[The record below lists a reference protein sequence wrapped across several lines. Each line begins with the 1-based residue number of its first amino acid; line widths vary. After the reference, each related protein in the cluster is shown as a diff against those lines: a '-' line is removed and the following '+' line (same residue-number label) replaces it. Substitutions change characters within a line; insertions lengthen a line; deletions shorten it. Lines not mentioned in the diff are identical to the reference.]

1 MARQSLKDKR
11 ILVTGSTGF
20 VGSHLVKKLN
30 LEGAGVFQLSRVLTG
45 KRVLKGNIIEYS
57 TLENFITNN
66 KIQMCIHLAAESLVE
81 LGQTEPYKT
90 FKTNIDGTLN
100 ILEVARK
107 HGLEKVIVAST
118 VHVYG
123 KNKVPYVER
132 YTPRP
137 SRPYETS
144 KACTDL
150 IAQSYADTFQLP
162 VLIPRFVNIY
172 GPGDLNF
179 SRLIPKTIKSVL
191 HNKSPEMWGGDSI
204 RDYLY
209 IDDVINAYLELLC
222 VPLDKI
228 KGNRIF
234 NFGSGNKASVKEVIQ
249 TIINYSGNNLA
260 IKRID
265 DQRSLEID
273 EQYVSFAKAKK
284 HLEWEPRTALDH
296 GLTQTLEWYKNYFAK
311 KSL

>member
-1 MARQSLKDKR
+1 MAHQLLKNKR
-11 ILVTGSTGF
+11 VLVTGSTGF
-20 VGSHLVKKLN
+20 VGSHLLKRLE
-30 LEGAGVFQLSRVLTG
+30 LEGVKVFQLSRVKTG
-45 KRVLKGNIIEYS
+45 SGILKGNIVDYS
-57 TLENFITNN
+57 GLEAFVTSNN
-66 KIQMCIHLAAESLVE
+66 IQACIHLAAESLVE
-81 LGQTEPYKT
+81 LGQEDPYKT

-100 ILEVARK
+100 VLEVARK
-107 HGLEKVIVAST
+107 YRLERVIVAST
-118 VHVYG
+118 AHVYG
-123 KNKVPYVER
+123 DNKLPYVEK

-191 HNKSPEMWGGDSI
+191 HNKSPEMWGGESI
-204 RDYLY
+204 RDYVY
-209 IDDVINAYLELLC
+209 IDDVISAYLELLC
-222 VPLDKI
+222 VPLDNI

-249 TIINYSGNNLA
+249 AIIMLSGKDLA
-260 IKRID
+260 IARID

-284 HLEWEPRTALDH
+284 ILKWNPSTDLNT
-296 GLTQTLEWYKNYFAK
+296 GLQLTLEWYLRYFK
-311 KSL
+311 TLGK